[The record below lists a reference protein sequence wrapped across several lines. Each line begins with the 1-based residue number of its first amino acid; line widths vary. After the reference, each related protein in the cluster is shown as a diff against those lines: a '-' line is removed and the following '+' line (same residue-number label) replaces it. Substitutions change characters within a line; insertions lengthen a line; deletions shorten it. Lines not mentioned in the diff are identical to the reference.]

1 MVDIYNNFTPISC
14 ALILLFAYGKGGISN
29 NLVCNQLLYVA
40 KISPYAF
47 LIHYVVFRYI
57 SFIMWHLPRFGG
69 EQFASHYG
77 GLVNITIGFGF
88 TIFASNLW
96 IIINKKI
103 VN

>member
-1 MVDIYNNFTPISC
+1 MCIDFIIC
-14 ALILLFAYGKGGISN
+14 IWKGGGISN

-57 SFIMWHLPRFGG
+57 SVIMWHLPRFGG

-77 GLVNITIGFGF
+77 GLVNITVGFGF
-88 TIFASNLW
+88 TIFASNLG
-96 IIINKKI
+96 IIINKRI